1 MGKQSTHAPVRSAGV
16 VGMARRKGDAGNGG
30 DPSDRRSRL
39 HRRRWRRIGRES
51 DRGVVPLKPG
61 NSGGGK
67 APDFWCAFEAA
78 VPILAH
84 SVPLAVVVLLL
95 FPRSLLSTPGNVA
108 KFTLLP
114 SLADLAGVGRQA
126 ANTLYQ
132 LAPRLALI
140 AGPAVASIAPSAPH
154 ILTEQFA
161 IVRVRRSLPS
171 LQISFEA
178 EKI

>member
-67 APDFWCAFEAA
+67 APDFWCAFEDSEVKVIGDKPRNTIKGPDPSEIAVSWGEGDKPAEQKTRAA
-78 VPILAH
+78 RFLRVPH
-84 SVPLAVVVLLL
+84 GETS
-95 FPRSLLSTPGNVA
+95 RR
-108 KFTLLP
+108 
-114 SLADLAGVGRQA
+114 AGCRK
-126 ANTLYQ
+126 
-132 LAPRLALI
+132 
-140 AGPAVASIAPSAPH
+140 SARP
-154 ILTEQFA
+154 
-161 IVRVRRSLPS
+161 VR
-171 LQISFEA
+171 
-178 EKI
+178 